1 MIQKNELDKIL
12 NGDGLKNLW
21 KRCFQL
27 IKYVTGDVDESK
39 GSIQEQIDG
48 KLDASDIKDV
58 KVDFTSN
65 DTENVT
71 QMPTLPQIKSGSK
84 LSDQLS
90 AISDFC
96 KGVRYLGRLIGSADI
111 SEIGDGTDIGTITGA
126 ISKLNSD
133 MVHTPKFVKLQIS
146 EKVSFSNISDWT
158 IVFDYTA
165 QNECILVAD
174 GILFIETNIPYDG
187 GNGMDAF
194 ICDMW
199 TCAKV
204 DLKNNIVLPIHW
216 SGYMNRGA
224 RFIVALGLNSQYT
237 YTINSTSTDDTRR
250 FSCNI
255 TEFPF

>member
-133 MVHTPKFVKLQIS
+133 L
-146 EKVSFSNISDWT
+146 N
-158 IVFDYTA
+158 
-165 QNECILVAD
+165 
-174 GILFIETNIPYDG
+174 TNLNDKIPSQFPTTFKTRCPLG
-187 GNGMDAF
+187 GNGLYYGQSF
-194 ICDMW
+194 NVVLPYFLQSS
-199 TCAKV
+199 KV
-204 DLKNNIVLPIHW
+204 TLTLTSALCGTASEPGIECIDKTYFVIEPLVSLKTVNGLEFAQVGGLGRIESNEYTHIVLTFEV
-216 SGYMNRGA
+216 S
-224 RFIVALGLNSQYT
+224 VS
-237 YTINSTSTDDTRR
+237 
-250 FSCNI
+250 
-255 TEFPF
+255 E